1 MKTYVANINL
11 TLTCNQIKTKKNMS
25 IKITATEPKRVGVPK
40 TVQEKYERLAQKN
53 PAIDKLREAFG
64 LEIIL

>member
-1 MKTYVANINL
+1 
-11 TLTCNQIKTKKNMS
+11 MS
-25 IKITATEPKRVGVPK
+25 INKLTAAEPKRVGVPK
-40 TVQEKYERLAQKN
+40 TVQEKYDRLAQKN